1 MEQAAIRNFL
11 QQSDWRGATF
21 GDQLGDASARRY
33 IRLNAGPVPALLMIW
48 PGEPEGFAAFIA
60 IGSHLRTMGLKTPTI
75 YAQDADQG
83 LMLIEDFGPNSFTH
97 ALQNDAS
104 ARVLYR
110 RAVDVL
116 ITCHRKREQMVELS
130 LPPYDWNAFARE
142 LALFSDWFCPQFMPQ
157 KQQAG
162 VTQSWLTA
170 WQEAW
175 NILAQ
180 NPAPVLVLRDYHID
194 NLIDLKGFE
203 SAQSVGLLD
212 FQDARL
218 GDPVYDLMSLL
229 EDARIDVAPEIVTA
243 AFEQYF
249 TAFPDIDP
257 ETFTRRYHLWAAQ
270 RHAKV
275 LGIFTRLWQR
285 DQKSAYL
292 AYLPRVLRLF
302 TSKLSLNLPE
312 LSPVRT
318 WVSERGGLPD
328 FNKNI
333 F

>member
-1 MEQAAIRNFL
+1 MDQATIQNFL
-11 QQSDWRGATF
+11 DRSDWQGAKF

-33 IRLNAGPVPALLMIW
+33 IRLNGGPAPALLMIW
-48 PGEPEGFAAFIA
+48 PGEPDGFAAFITVGA
-60 IGSHLRTMGLKTPTI
+60 HLRAMGLKAPTI
-75 YAQDADQG
+75 YAQDASQG
-83 LMLIEDFGPNSFTH
+83 LMLIEDFGPDSFTR
-97 ALQNDAS
+97 ALKNKAP
-104 ARVLYR
+104 ARLLYQ

-116 ITCHRKREQMVELS
+116 ITCHRTREQTLELS
-130 LPPYDWNAFARE
+130 LPPYNWKAFARE
-142 LALFSDWFCPQFMPQ
+142 LALFSDWFCPQFMP
-157 KQQAG
+157 KEQAG
-162 VTQSWLTA
+162 ATRSWLAA
-170 WQEAW
+170 WQKAW
-175 NILAQ
+175 DILAQ

-194 NLIDLKGFE
+194 NLIDLKGPE
-203 SAQSVGLLD
+203 SAQAVGLLD

-229 EDARIDVAPEIVTA
+229 EDARIDVAPEIVIA
-243 AFEQYF
+243 AFNQYF
-249 TAFPDIDP
+249 EAFPDIDQNV
-257 ETFTRRYHLWAAQ
+257 FTRRYHLWAAQ

-285 DQKSAYL
+285 DQKPAYL
-292 AYLPRVLRLF
+292 AHLPRVLRLF

-318 WVSERGGLPD
+318 WIAERGGLPD

>member
-1 MEQAAIRNFL
+1 MDQAAIQNFL
-11 QQSDWRGATF
+11 SQSDWQGATF

-33 IRLNAGPVPALLMIW
+33 IRLNGGPIPALVMIW
-48 PGEPEGFAAFIA
+48 PGEPAGFEAFIE
-60 IGSHLRTMGLKTPTI
+60 IGAHLRAMGLKAPTI

-83 LMLIEDFGPNSFTH
+83 LMLIEDFGPNSFTYV
-97 ALQNDAS
+97 LKNNGP
-104 ARVLYR
+104 ARLLYQ

-116 ITCHRKREQMVELS
+116 ITCHRKREQTLELS
-130 LPPYDWNAFARE
+130 LPPYDWTAFAME
-142 LALFSDWFCPQFMPQ
+142 LALFSDWFCPQFMP
-157 KQQAG
+157 KEQAG
-162 VTQSWLTA
+162 ATQSWLAA

-194 NLIDLKGFE
+194 NLIDLKE
-203 SAQSVGLLD
+203 MKAEQSVGLLD

-229 EDARIDVAPEIVTA
+229 EDARVDVAPEIGTA
-243 AFEQYF
+243 AFNHYF
-249 TAFPDIDP
+249 AAFPDIDP
-257 ETFTRRYHLWAAQ
+257 SDFTRRYHLWAAQ

-285 DQKSAYL
+285 DKKPAYL
-292 AYLPRVLRLF
+292 VHLPRVLRLF
-302 TSKLSLNLPE
+302 EAKLSLNMPE
-312 LSPVRT
+312 LDPVKA
-318 WVSERGGLPD
+318 WIAERGGLPD
-328 FNKNI
+328 LNKNI